1 MNYLHAKSEL
11 QAPPPSLSPIW
22 YLAEALCVLGMAGLM
37 TLFV

>member
-22 YLAEALCVLGMAGLM
+22 YLVEAL
-37 TLFV
+37 FVVGIAALLAVIL